1 MALQH
6 VVFNELLSMGK
17 ILAKRSGMN
26 TKLIREPEERQGLEL
41 SGDKGGLSP
50 SLHSQQGLC
59 RTKV

>member
-26 TKLIREPEERQGLEL
+26 TKLIREPEERQGLEH